1 MCQQCDD
8 SPCTH
13 VCPTGASYRDENNV
27 VLVDKEK
34 CIGCKYCMMACPYGV
49 RSWSPSEHV
58 VEKCT
63 LCGQLTSVGEEPKCV
78 AACCAS
84 ARFYGDLDDPNSD
97 ASKALAA
104 AGADSV
110 HRLKDVGNGPQ
121 TAYILSAKYAE
132 SERGGEVMDI
142 QWSLV
147 LFTALTGMGGW
158 LFFFIC
164 LNVFVRKTDKG
175 AFAGTA
181 TALALTVV
189 GGLASVTHLSHPDR
203 MLGALQHPT
212 SGIFTEA
219 LLVGLLAI
227 VMIAFLVML
236 RRGIDGGALKAV
248 AVVGM
253 ALGALMSFMAGQSYL
268 MSAIAAWNTELLPL
282 GYLGTAAASGA
293 AAYLVLIAAQKAD
306 ENACSLYGLMTL
318 AAGCVALI
326 TVLAYGAVAG
336 AFAGDAA
343 PMTIAAAAFG
353 GVAPIACGFLARKK
367 PGSAVALGA
376 VALIAALIGSIAF
389 RCAMWVIGAGLY
401 DFFGLI

>member
-1 MCQQCDD
+1 
-8 SPCTH
+8 
-13 VCPTGASYRDENNV
+13 
-27 VLVDKEK
+27 
-34 CIGCKYCMMACPYGV
+34 
-49 RSWSPSEHV
+49 
-58 VEKCT
+58 
-63 LCGQLTSVGEEPKCV
+63 
-78 AACCAS
+78 
-84 ARFYGDLDDPNSD
+84 
-97 ASKALAA
+97 
-104 AGADSV
+104 
-110 HRLKDVGNGPQ
+110 
-121 TAYILSAKYAE
+121 
-132 SERGGEVMDI
+132 MDI

-268 MSAIAAWNTELLPL
+268 M
-282 GYLGTAAASGA
+282 TAAASGA

>member
-1 MCQQCDD
+1 
-8 SPCTH
+8 
-13 VCPTGASYRDENNV
+13 
-27 VLVDKEK
+27 
-34 CIGCKYCMMACPYGV
+34 
-49 RSWSPSEHV
+49 
-58 VEKCT
+58 
-63 LCGQLTSVGEEPKCV
+63 
-78 AACCAS
+78 
-84 ARFYGDLDDPNSD
+84 
-97 ASKALAA
+97 
-104 AGADSV
+104 
-110 HRLKDVGNGPQ
+110 
-121 TAYILSAKYAE
+121 
-132 SERGGEVMDI
+132 MDI

-253 ALGALMSFMAGQSYL
+253 PPGTPSCCR
-268 MSAIAAWNTELLPL
+268 SATWARRRHRARPPTSCSSPRRRPTRML
-282 GYLGTAAASGA
+282 AASTA
-293 AAYLVLIAAQKAD
+293 
-306 ENACSLYGLMTL
+306 
-318 AAGCVALI
+318 
-326 TVLAYGAVAG
+326 
-336 AFAGDAA
+336 
-343 PMTIAAAAFG
+343 
-353 GVAPIACGFLARKK
+353 
-367 PGSAVALGA
+367 
-376 VALIAALIGSIAF
+376 
-389 RCAMWVIGAGLY
+389 
-401 DFFGLI
+401 

>member
-1 MCQQCDD
+1 
-8 SPCTH
+8 
-13 VCPTGASYRDENNV
+13 
-27 VLVDKEK
+27 
-34 CIGCKYCMMACPYGV
+34 
-49 RSWSPSEHV
+49 
-58 VEKCT
+58 
-63 LCGQLTSVGEEPKCV
+63 
-78 AACCAS
+78 
-84 ARFYGDLDDPNSD
+84 
-97 ASKALAA
+97 
-104 AGADSV
+104 
-110 HRLKDVGNGPQ
+110 
-121 TAYILSAKYAE
+121 
-132 SERGGEVMDI
+132 MDI

-389 RCAMWVIGAGLY
+389 RCARWVIGAGLY

>member
-1 MCQQCDD
+1 
-8 SPCTH
+8 
-13 VCPTGASYRDENNV
+13 
-27 VLVDKEK
+27 
-34 CIGCKYCMMACPYGV
+34 
-49 RSWSPSEHV
+49 
-58 VEKCT
+58 
-63 LCGQLTSVGEEPKCV
+63 
-78 AACCAS
+78 
-84 ARFYGDLDDPNSD
+84 
-97 ASKALAA
+97 
-104 AGADSV
+104 
-110 HRLKDVGNGPQ
+110 
-121 TAYILSAKYAE
+121 
-132 SERGGEVMDI
+132 MDI

-253 ALGALMSFMAGQSYL
+253 ALGALMSFMAPLPPGTPSCCR
-268 MSAIAAWNTELLPL
+268 SATWARRRHRARPPTSCSSPRRRPTRML
-282 GYLGTAAASGA
+282 AASTA
-293 AAYLVLIAAQKAD
+293 
-306 ENACSLYGLMTL
+306 
-318 AAGCVALI
+318 
-326 TVLAYGAVAG
+326 
-336 AFAGDAA
+336 
-343 PMTIAAAAFG
+343 
-353 GVAPIACGFLARKK
+353 
-367 PGSAVALGA
+367 
-376 VALIAALIGSIAF
+376 
-389 RCAMWVIGAGLY
+389 
-401 DFFGLI
+401 

>member
-1 MCQQCDD
+1 
-8 SPCTH
+8 
-13 VCPTGASYRDENNV
+13 
-27 VLVDKEK
+27 
-34 CIGCKYCMMACPYGV
+34 
-49 RSWSPSEHV
+49 
-58 VEKCT
+58 
-63 LCGQLTSVGEEPKCV
+63 
-78 AACCAS
+78 
-84 ARFYGDLDDPNSD
+84 
-97 ASKALAA
+97 
-104 AGADSV
+104 
-110 HRLKDVGNGPQ
+110 
-121 TAYILSAKYAE
+121 
-132 SERGGEVMDI
+132 MDI

-253 ALGALMSFMAGQSYL
+253 ALGALMSFMAG
-268 MSAIAAWNTELLPL
+268 
-282 GYLGTAAASGA
+282 
-293 AAYLVLIAAQKAD
+293 
-306 ENACSLYGLMTL
+306 
-318 AAGCVALI
+318 I

>member
-1 MCQQCDD
+1 M
-8 SPCTH
+8 
-13 VCPTGASYRDENNV
+13 
-27 VLVDKEK
+27 
-34 CIGCKYCMMACPYGV
+34 
-49 RSWSPSEHV
+49 
-58 VEKCT
+58 
-63 LCGQLTSVGEEPKCV
+63 
-78 AACCAS
+78 
-84 ARFYGDLDDPNSD
+84 
-97 ASKALAA
+97 
-104 AGADSV
+104 
-110 HRLKDVGNGPQ
+110 
-121 TAYILSAKYAE
+121 
-132 SERGGEVMDI
+132 ERGGEVMDI

-353 GVAPIACGFLARKK
+353 GVAPIACGFLVRKK

>member
-1 MCQQCDD
+1 
-8 SPCTH
+8 
-13 VCPTGASYRDENNV
+13 
-27 VLVDKEK
+27 
-34 CIGCKYCMMACPYGV
+34 
-49 RSWSPSEHV
+49 
-58 VEKCT
+58 
-63 LCGQLTSVGEEPKCV
+63 
-78 AACCAS
+78 
-84 ARFYGDLDDPNSD
+84 
-97 ASKALAA
+97 
-104 AGADSV
+104 
-110 HRLKDVGNGPQ
+110 
-121 TAYILSAKYAE
+121 
-132 SERGGEVMDI
+132 MDI

-318 AAGCVALI
+318 AADLGLKVESRPVEAEELS
-326 TVLAYGAVAG
+326 TFSEAG
-336 AFAGDAA
+336 ACGLV
-343 PMTIAAAAFG
+343 
-353 GVAPIACGFLARKK
+353 GVISP
-367 PGSAVALGA
+367 
-376 VALIAALIGSIAF
+376 IGSIYDPETNHTYTYNNGEPGE
-389 RCAMWVIGAGLY
+389 WSKKLY
-401 DFFGLI
+401 HKLRAIQYGEEPDTHGWNLVLE

>member
-1 MCQQCDD
+1 
-8 SPCTH
+8 
-13 VCPTGASYRDENNV
+13 
-27 VLVDKEK
+27 
-34 CIGCKYCMMACPYGV
+34 
-49 RSWSPSEHV
+49 
-58 VEKCT
+58 
-63 LCGQLTSVGEEPKCV
+63 
-78 AACCAS
+78 
-84 ARFYGDLDDPNSD
+84 
-97 ASKALAA
+97 
-104 AGADSV
+104 
-110 HRLKDVGNGPQ
+110 
-121 TAYILSAKYAE
+121 
-132 SERGGEVMDI
+132 MDI

-401 DFFGLI
+401 DFFGLIYTGPSPRSRAGETAEAEARSRSPSPTALRHRLG

>member
-1 MCQQCDD
+1 
-8 SPCTH
+8 
-13 VCPTGASYRDENNV
+13 
-27 VLVDKEK
+27 
-34 CIGCKYCMMACPYGV
+34 
-49 RSWSPSEHV
+49 
-58 VEKCT
+58 
-63 LCGQLTSVGEEPKCV
+63 
-78 AACCAS
+78 
-84 ARFYGDLDDPNSD
+84 
-97 ASKALAA
+97 
-104 AGADSV
+104 
-110 HRLKDVGNGPQ
+110 
-121 TAYILSAKYAE
+121 
-132 SERGGEVMDI
+132 MDI

-203 MLGALQHPT
+203 
-212 SGIFTEA
+212 
-219 LLVGLLAI
+219 
-227 VMIAFLVML
+227 ML